1 MARLYLYSSRLMPVM
16 AGQIGEIDQPTD
28 STSIMPLSHRR
39 HVSFDRAYIRGF
51 AFADHDRVTGASTSS
66 WGDGFP
72 SRLHLASF
80 SNSDESPSEP
90 YGFCLTT
97 LR

>member
-1 MARLYLYSSRLMPVM
+1 MARLHLCNGHLMPVVS
-16 AGQIGEIDQPTD
+16 GQSGETDQLAE

-39 HVSFDRAYIRGF
+39 HVTLDRAYIRGF
-51 AFADHDRVTGASTSS
+51 AFADHDRVIGASSSS